1 MFVKSNVAAL
11 CLHRL
16 HGGKEIFSLLSYDST
31 FFFSQALSICCF
43 GLLHST
49 DKTSIFSH
57 VLASAIQIVSGYK
70 SQDTLI
76 TDFSRKQNKGKSHTN
91 PLFYFMNCLQRFRGH
106 ETAAAKPPQSW
117 DILTNA
123 AFLVQHINGMN
134 FICSRSLSDKRHSHI
149 YVCY

>member
-1 MFVKSNVAAL
+1 MPAPPTRWQRDF
-11 CLHRL
+11 
-16 HGGKEIFSLLSYDST
+16 FSFKLWLNF

-123 AFLVQHINGMN
+123 AFLVQHINE
-134 FICSRSLSDKRHSHI
+134 IHSI
-149 YVCY
+149 YMQQVTLW